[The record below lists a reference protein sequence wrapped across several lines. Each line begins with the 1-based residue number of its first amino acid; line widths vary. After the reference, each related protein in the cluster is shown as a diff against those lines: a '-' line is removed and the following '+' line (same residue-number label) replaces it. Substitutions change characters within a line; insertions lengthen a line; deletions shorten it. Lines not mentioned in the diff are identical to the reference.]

1 MLPVKDSVSSVS
13 RYLEIWRMAG
23 QAGKC
28 PRRGRVTLGKEGK
41 STCLRVMGSYGKDLM
56 GPH

>member
-1 MLPVKDSVSSVS
+1 MKDSVSSIS
-13 RYLEIWRMAG
+13 RYLETCRMAG
-23 QAGKC
+23 QAGRC